1 MGDFNLLPR
10 NGKVAG
16 AHSSMFW
23 KQCVYVYVFAIYSRR
38 YIDISKIVIFRDY
51 SNKLHN
57 IDFIY
62 PSNLLKNFLDT
73 SYPY

>member
-1 MGDFNLLPR
+1 MVEWLVVWTFN
-10 NGKVAG
+10 VY
-16 AHSSMFW
+16 
-23 KQCVYVYVFAIYSRR
+23 VYVYVFAIYSRR

-51 SNKLHN
+51 SNKLHD

>member
-1 MGDFNLLPR
+1 MIN
-10 NGKVAG
+10 VTS
-16 AHSSMFW
+16 AHSQLT
-23 KQCVYVYVFAIYSRR
+23 KYVYVYVYVFAIYSRR

-51 SNKLHN
+51 SNKLLD

-73 SYPY
+73 GYHY